1 VTLLAVAATRAAG
14 APAVPATQLDREADD
29 CVGDLDI
36 LSGATDEE
44 DGDEDDEDV
53 DEDEDDDGH
62 AADRCHGAFEYLDEL
77 ELGADS
83 RSFAAGGDE
92 PHEVVPFGAGD
103 ASATRPFEEWAAV
116 VPSNALEPDEVTA
129 GYEQLLHDPDVV
141 ASLDAAD
148 AALVEDP
155 LVREAIETGSAFA
168 STSFADASE
177 LEDVALRHH
186 RPSRWGRF
194 DLTIAWRRTWTS
206 PPVAISLGPLP
217 HGPIAQSYDTAD
229 HLLVMATWSH

>member
-1 VTLLAVAATRAAG
+1 M
-14 APAVPATQLDREADD
+14 PARQLEADD
-29 CVGDLDI
+29 CVVELDI

-44 DGDEDDEDV
+44 DVDEDDEDV
-53 DEDEDDDGH
+53 DEDDDGH
-62 AADRCHGAFEYLDEL
+62 AADRCPRGSDHGAFDYLDEL

-83 RSFAAGGDE
+83 RSFADGGDVSR
-92 PHEVVPFGAGD
+92 EVVPFGAGD
-103 ASATRPFEEWAAV
+103 ASATRPPEEWGAV
-116 VPSNALEPDEVTA
+116 APSNALEPDEVAA
-129 GYEQLLHDPDVV
+129 GYELLLHDPDAV

-148 AALVEDP
+148 PTLVEDP

-177 LEDVALRHH
+177 LEDLALRHH
-186 RPSRWGRF
+186 RPSRWGRL
-194 DLTIAWRRTWTS
+194 DLTIAWRRTWTP